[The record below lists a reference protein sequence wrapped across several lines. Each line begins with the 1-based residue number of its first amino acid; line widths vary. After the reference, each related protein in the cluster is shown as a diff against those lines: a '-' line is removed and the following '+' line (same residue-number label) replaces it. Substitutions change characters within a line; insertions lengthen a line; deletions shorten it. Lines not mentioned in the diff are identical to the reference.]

1 MGNGKTTIAASEL
14 QAVVD
19 HAFWRGIQLI
29 LMLVVLVLAAAL
41 NYRVAL
47 RQIRGERGN

>member
-1 MGNGKTTIAASEL
+1 MGNGKPTIAASEL

-29 LMLVVLVLAAAL
+29 LILVVVVLAAAL
-41 NYRVAL
+41 TYHVAM